1 MTQAQDSIQ
10 KEEKN
15 KSLCKSS
22 LNAHERGRLHV
33 RHIEP
38 SEAVLCNPF
47 LFLPK
52 RPSTEKGILNTVQSG
67 RYFVTPCD
75 GKHLV

>member
-38 SEAVLCNPF
+38 PEAVLCNPF

-52 RPSTEKGILNTVQSG
+52 RPSTEKGTQHCAEWKILCHT
-67 RYFVTPCD
+67 
-75 GKHLV
+75 